1 MLKSKIDEPISLPYQ
16 IKRNHMNKMIKLS
29 DNEELKSLSKSLY
42 YKILEY
48 NDKIAIYDSTLSS
61 VERLKFVKFVEIVL
75 NKTEYNI
82 IFKDGYWDSHIN
94 SNDFE

>member
-1 MLKSKIDEPISLPYQ
+1 
-16 IKRNHMNKMIKLS
+16 MIKLS

>member
-1 MLKSKIDEPISLPYQ
+1 MLKNKIDDPISLPYQ

-42 YKILEY
+42 YKILEH

-61 VERLKFVKFVEIVL
+61 AERLRFVKFVELVL
-75 NKTEYNI
+75 NKVEYNI